1 MTFYYGTATGSTS
14 VPGCTGLDVDIDSA
28 QVLGTAT
35 VGSNGAAKYFTTV
48 PSGWSGL
55 KVYLQCV
62 EIANCR
68 KSNLVKFT
76 FP

>member
-28 QVLGTAT
+28 QVLGMAT
-35 VGSNGAAKYFTTV
+35 VGSNGAAKCFTTV

-55 KVYLQCV
+55 KVYLHCV

-68 KSNLVKFT
+68 KSNLVEFT